1 MLGIIFLCEGQNS
14 TYSHWQQCANLSRN
28 SHLCWACFTKKLF
41 STCGVKIL
49 EKYLWRCT
57 FFSKVA
63 CWRPATWLKL
73 ASLTG
78 NFKGFWPQIQSSCKF
93 YKRFLKKT
101 FFAEHFTL
109 AFSIFQ
115 LIYESFQSISIL
127 FWHPTAQQVSGIA
140 CCFLSPWNSS
150 RFGISVYIW
159 LPRNSAC
166 VLKHKQTWPE
176 QAVYS
181 HWRRSGVFIVYFEHI
196 PHLVLVFLLLA
207 LSK

>member
-1 MLGIIFLCEGQNS
+1 MWRPKQYFHS
-14 TYSHWQQCANLSRN
+14 TVQSDSSVYYFSRSSN
-28 SHLCWACFTKKLF
+28 WCWACCTKKLF

-49 EKYLWRCT
+49 EKYLWQCT

-109 AFSIFQ
+109 TFSIFQ
-115 LIYESFQSISIL
+115 LIYKTFQSISIL

-140 CCFLSPWNSS
+140 CF
-150 RFGISVYIW
+150 F
-159 LPRNSAC
+159 
-166 VLKHKQTWPE
+166 
-176 QAVYS
+176 S
-181 HWRRSGVFIVYFEHI
+181 HAEI
-196 PHLVLVFLLLA
+196 LLA
-207 LSK
+207 SEFLFIFDCQEIAHAY